1 MVKVG
6 KREEKEAKMKEARG
20 RDEEREKQLGG
31 RIEY

>member
-6 KREEKEAKMKEARG
+6 KREEKEVRG
-20 RDEEREKQLGG
+20 RDEEREKQLEG